1 MTMSDVTVVTA
12 SSIVTIALP
21 QCTIATL
28 PNSCHIQMFVSQQTS
43 LRLVMPLTWFRPVGL
58 GVSRVVYVLLIS
70 LEFPNSEVIWQYGNI
85 YFRYGQ
91 SYDWSFHH
99 INSIM
104 VLTSFP

>member
-43 LRLVMPLTWFRPVGL
+43 LRLGLWCVPGDLRSAYTTYFNPRTFAEVRQGVIFPVRGRI
-58 GVSRVVYVLLIS
+58 G
-70 LEFPNSEVIWQYGNI
+70 
-85 YFRYGQ
+85 
-91 SYDWSFHH
+91 SYTVPIIH
-99 INSIM
+99 
-104 VLTSFP
+104 